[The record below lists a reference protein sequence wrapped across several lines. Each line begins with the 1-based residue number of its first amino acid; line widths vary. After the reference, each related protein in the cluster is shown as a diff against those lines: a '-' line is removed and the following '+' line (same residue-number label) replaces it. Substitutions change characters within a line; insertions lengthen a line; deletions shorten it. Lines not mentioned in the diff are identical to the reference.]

1 MSYQP
6 LIDRQATPAAVRR
19 RRRRTI
25 SVAWYTVAI
34 CIIAFAAFDMMTL
47 P

>member
-1 MSYQP
+1 MSYEP
-6 LIDRQATPAAVRR
+6 LIERRATPAAVRR

-25 SVAWYTVAI
+25 SLTWFTIGI
-34 CIIAFAAFDMMTL
+34 CVIAFAAFDMMTL